1 MSTLILLVANSGSDK
16 LSESLVGSSIV
27 CNSYIVGV
35 NIGISKQVVKLE
47 MTIVSASLLMYP

>member
-16 LSESLVGSSIV
+16 LAESLVGSSIV